1 MGLTNRLKQKARL
14 GAVFGGFIGEGNID
28 LKKMRKI
35 MTITI
40 TVFIRFTIRFTI

>member
-28 LKKMRKI
+28 LIRMRKNYDI
-35 MTITI
+35 YYNG
-40 TVFIRFTIRFTI
+40 F